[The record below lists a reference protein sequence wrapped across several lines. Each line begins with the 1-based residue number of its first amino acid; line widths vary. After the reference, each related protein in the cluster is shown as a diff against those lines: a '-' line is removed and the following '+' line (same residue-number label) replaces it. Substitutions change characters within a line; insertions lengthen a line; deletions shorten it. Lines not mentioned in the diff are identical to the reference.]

1 MDPNKSICILP
12 DYQGV
17 GGPASF
23 QARLTHGF
31 ELRGIEV
38 HHDPTRA
45 DLDAVLVIAGTRHL
59 GLLRTVKARKIPIVQ
74 RLNGMNWTHKKV
86 RTGIKHFFRAEA
98 YNWLL
103 ATIRRFF
110 ASSIVYQSHFTQRW
124 WNQAHGRT
132 KASSTVIH
140 NGVDLNS
147 FSPSTIVLPPDDRVR
162 ILVIEGNLGGGH
174 EFGFWNV
181 VNFCRQFKEQLN
193 KPLELKV
200 VGNVPVSLQKK
211 LIDEEWIDWTGVVT
225 RDQIP
230 DILRSSHLYM
240 PCEINAA
247 CPNSLIESL
256 ACGTPVIGFET
267 GSLSELV
274 GADGGIIVPYG
285 ASDTNLEPANVAA
298 LLPAAHKILEHLKT
312 YQIAARS
319 RARDYFDVDLMVEK
333 YLQVL
338 LEQK

>member
-1 MDPNKSICILP
+1 MEPNRSICILP

-23 QARLTHGF
+23 QARLTHGL
-31 ELRGIEV
+31 ESRGIEV

-59 GLLRTVKARKIPIVQ
+59 AQLRSLKARRIPIVQ

-86 RTGIKHFFRAEA
+86 RTGIKHFLRAEA

-103 ATIRRFF
+103 STIRRFF
-110 ASSIVYQSHFTQRW
+110 ASTIVYQSQFTQRW
-124 WNQAHGRT
+124 WTQVHGKIKT
-132 KASSTVIH
+132 ASTVIH
-140 NGVDLNS
+140 NGVDLDIY
-147 FSPSTIVLPPDDRVR
+147 SPSTTVLPPDDRIR

-174 EFGFWNV
+174 EFGFLNV

-200 VGNVPVSLQKK
+200 VGKVPVALQEK
-211 LIDEEWIDWTGVVT
+211 LISETWIDWAGVID

-230 DILRSSHLYM
+230 DILHSSHLYM

-247 CPNSLIESL
+247 CPNSLIEAL

-267 GSLSELV
+267 GALSELV

-298 LLPAAHKILEHLKT
+298 LLPAAHRILERLET

-319 RARDYFDVDLMVEK
+319 RAREYFDVNQMVDK
-333 YLQVL
+333 YLKEL
-338 LEQK
+338 LGEK